1 MPRIRTI
8 VPEFWEDERFSNVSL
23 PACLLY
29 IGMKNFADDSGVILA
44 NETIIKSKVFPA
56 REDIRKQ
63 QVSGWLQELIENSI
77 LVPFTFE
84 NKSYYVM
91 DFSSERIDKPQK
103 SKIPAEVIEN
113 VLSGKNRS
121 NPGTFENIPEQS
133 GTIENPPAGKESK
146 GEDWKGEEGY
156 TRVGTRNPDPEP
168 EKPKNEN
175 FEKFKQWIA
184 ANAPSVAKLK
194 EPFTE
199 EQFERIKRDFPLQ
212 LIQDTLVSMHNY
224 RELLKKYVSANLT
237 FRKWAKRDLK
247 KCSMNQEQA
256 IQLIS
261 EIDQT
266 TGVLPPELMPKTRE
280 SSVSVWGVLPMPYYN
295 SLRPKTV
302 NDVFDSPSCSIAVM
316 NKEFGETHLRGFMV
330 KVLNDLVDFFN
341 VGKSIGAVQV
351 AQTVD
356 LIIDEYYFFK
366 PDDFKLCFNRAKKGL
381 YGKVYDRIDGAVIL
395 EWLGRYEKERGSIAM
410 DDSINNSKSWDI
422 PESDRT
428 SKTLEQA
435 YHEFRKYDFERK
447 YKV

>member
-1 MPRIRTI
+1 MFDSVSKGHRWQAYRDDRGELEDAEYRPVPGRLQWCKRVSRPDSKIGKEEYEPDSSENDSVKMPRIRTI

-156 TRVGTRNPDPEP
+156 TCVGMRNPDPEP

-237 FRKWAKRDLK
+237 FRKWAKRDLEK
-247 KCSMNQEQA
+247 YQNGQA
-256 IQLIS
+256 TSNTDFGQHRP
-261 EIDQT
+261 DN
-266 TGVLPPELMPKTRE
+266 R
-280 SSVSVWGVLPMPYYN
+280 
-295 SLRPKTV
+295 SLAGRT
-302 NDVFDSPSCSIAVM
+302 NAENNRASL
-316 NKEFGETHLRGFMV
+316 EHLRS
-330 KVLNDLVDFFN
+330 LAD
-341 VGKSIGAVQV
+341 A
-351 AQTVD
+351 
-356 LIIDEYYFFK
+356 
-366 PDDFKLCFNRAKKGL
+366 
-381 YGKVYDRIDGAVIL
+381 IL
-395 EWLGRYEKERGSIAM
+395 QSPT
-410 DDSINNSKSWDI
+410 
-422 PESDRT
+422 PENG
-428 SKTLEQA
+428 
-435 YHEFRKYDFERK
+435 
-447 YKV
+447 